1 MLEVYLGNNANTN
14 QDLLTILTTYGV
26 TYRCIKACDVNR
38 EILLSLFAKTMDC
51 FELLSPRLS
60 SYWAR
65 RSAYLSS
72 QTSKRRAVSGQS
84 DETSDRV
91 GVKMNERFWDNLEI
105 ILSEREI
112 TWAELARKVF
122 KGQYVYPSEFNRLY
136 QKLRHY
142 KSNRLMPQTRWVERI
157 VLVLDIDYEDL
168 FKR

>member
-1 MLEVYLGNNANTN
+1 
-14 QDLLTILTTYGV
+14 
-26 TYRCIKACDVNR
+26 
-38 EILLSLFAKTMDC
+38 
-51 FELLSPRLS
+51 
-60 SYWAR
+60 
-65 RSAYLSS
+65 
-72 QTSKRRAVSGQS
+72 
-84 DETSDRV
+84 
-91 GVKMNERFWDNLEI
+91 MNERFWDNLEI
-105 ILSEREI
+105 ILVEKDL